1 MSLQRYNDS
10 ALKLDFINDSYFDIM
25 ARRLDY
31 SIDGRFKAY
40 PLYER
45 LAHIMTNDLGFAIH
59 VYNKSLDD
67 IYYTNILKMLNSTTF
82 INNTKYLMNRV
93 IKKSSSGFFLVNW
106 DEKSSPSTKIS
117 KLMNYFFNTTVRNY
131 IMTKNTKINATT
143 KMISH
148 VTSSVLVF
156 YAEQI

>member
-1 MSLQRYNDS
+1 MSLEQYNDS

-45 LAHIMTNDLGFAIH
+45 LAQVMTNDLGFGIH

-67 IYYTNILKMLNSTTF
+67 IYYNSVLRMLNSTIF
-82 INNTKYLMNRV
+82 INNTKYIVNRV
-93 IKKSSSGFFLVNW
+93 MKKSSGGFFLINW

-117 KLMNYFFNTTVRNY
+117 KLMNYFFNTTVKNY
-131 IMTKNTKINATT
+131 IMAKNIKINATT

-148 VTSSVLVF
+148 VTSSILVF